1 MQFWCLYMLIFW
13 FLRENDAVINS
24 RLWYTEKADPA
35 YVAAGDKI
43 EFATTSMARCAAVSS
58 AATGADLVCYDG
70 VTCVIITAADL
81 NGIRG
86 RVSNWKCFLAGSR
99 CRYPFY
105 EYPEFGCL
113 NFVTNN
119 LVNFTTARTSCPIG
133 SHLYSPE
140 TLAEAVA
147 MSDYLFNKR
156 YAKPLDNLCGAAAP
170 TLPDGQPQPCY
181 PFAFDLYCCNA
192 TGMCGN
198 KTADCNCPTCVNYNK
213 IAKRFYVGFEMI
225 NNTWTFD
232 SGVTV
237 SKAKASVPWSTV
249 DPKNVTTCA
258 LMNLVPL
265 SNASWYQ
272 YAEVNCSLAGA
283 YICEWD

>member
-99 CRYPFY
+99 CRSPFY
-105 EYPEFGCL
+105 EYLEFGYL

-119 LVNFTTARTSCPIG
+119 LVNFTTARKSCPLG
-133 SHLYSPE
+133 SHL
-140 TLAEAVA
+140 
-147 MSDYLFNKR
+147 
-156 YAKPLDNLCGAAAP
+156 
-170 TLPDGQPQPCY
+170 
-181 PFAFDLYCCNA
+181 
-192 TGMCGN
+192 
-198 KTADCNCPTCVNYNK
+198 
-213 IAKRFYVGFEMI
+213 
-225 NNTWTFD
+225 
-232 SGVTV
+232 
-237 SKAKASVPWSTV
+237 
-249 DPKNVTTCA
+249 
-258 LMNLVPL
+258 
-265 SNASWYQ
+265 
-272 YAEVNCSLAGA
+272 
-283 YICEWD
+283 